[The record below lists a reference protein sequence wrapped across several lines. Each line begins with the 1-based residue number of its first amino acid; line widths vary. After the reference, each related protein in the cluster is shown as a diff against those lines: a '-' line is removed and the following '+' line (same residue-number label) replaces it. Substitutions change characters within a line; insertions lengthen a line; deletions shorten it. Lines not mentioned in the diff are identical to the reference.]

1 MRLKAAVGDL
11 TSVYVRVTSHEAGE
25 PIKFSGSDSL
35 TIQGFWIRLC
45 QKPGFLLERG
55 VSE

>member
-1 MRLKAAVGDL
+1 MCLKAAVGDL
-11 TSVYVRVTSHEAGE
+11 TNVYVRVTSHEAGE
-25 PIKFSGSDSL
+25 PIKFLESDSL

-45 QKPGFLLERG
+45 QKLGFLLERG